1 MDNSRLFLW
10 MEKNRH
16 RLYFLVVPVLALMI
30 CGIYWLVYV
39 TGGIKFVY
47 SHSMYIPILLS
58 GFLLGVRGG
67 VLTGLIAGLVLGP
80 FMPIDTF
87 TGELQEPENWLFRT
101 AIFSLIG
108 LLSGIAS
115 DGAMAYQQRLRWIA
129 RHQLSTRL
137 PNRQAL
143 LEYLTDLN
151 TQARA
156 NQVFVLAM
164 ICFENSQELKSTFGY
179 DIINHAVLQMV
190 KRLQAGRDEGKLY
203 HIDTTQIALLIQ
215 VEVDRVDQVIHE
227 LTEQTKEPVSFNG
240 FSIHIDTRI
249 GYVSFAD
256 LQQDAED
263 YFQMAEAALTVAY
276 DKSLDCVA
284 YSPVINIVTEENLAL
299 LGELKEAIKNGQLYM
314 RYQPKVNLRTGEIYG
329 VEALMRWNHPK
340 YGNISPKDFI
350 PRAEQST
357 LIHLITQFALE
368 QSIRQMEAWH
378 KQGIAISM
386 AVNISTHNLLKTDFT
401 DFILKLLN
409 KHDLSGEVLE
419 LELTEGSLMMDVE
432 RTIDELRQLAALKI
446 VISLDD
452 FGAGY
457 SSLQYLHQLPISLIK
472 IDQSFV
478 RRLPD
483 DQGAA
488 YILDAAIMLSHNLGI
503 KTIAE
508 GVESQQV
515 LQFLSGIGCDMVQG
529 FHICTPLTADD
540 FSQWY
545 KSYQGKYPLNLQVTT
560 PAS

>member
-1 MDNSRLFLW
+1 MDNALLFLW

-16 RLYFLVVPVLALMI
+16 RLYVVATPVLALMI
-30 CGIYWLVYV
+30 CGIYWLVEA

-47 SHSMYIPILLS
+47 SHAMYIPILLS

-67 VLTGLIAGLVLGP
+67 VITGLIAGLVLGP
-80 FMPIDTF
+80 FMPIDTL
-87 TGELQEPENWLFRT
+87 TGEMQNPQNWLFRT
-101 AIFSLIG
+101 VIFSLIG
-108 LLSGIAS
+108 LLSGMGS
-115 DGAMAYQQRLRWIA
+115 DAAMAYQQQLKWIA
-129 RHQLSTRL
+129 RHQLSTGL

-143 LEYLTDLN
+143 VEYLTHLHVPAQDN
-151 TQARA
+151 K
-156 NQVFVLAM
+156 VFVLVM

-190 KRLQAGRDEGKLY
+190 RRLQTGRQEAKLY
-203 HIDTTQIALLIQ
+203 HIDTTQIALVMQ
-215 VEVDRVDQVIHE
+215 VPADSVDKVLNE

-249 GYVSFAD
+249 GYVSFAQV
-256 LQQDAED
+256 QQNAEN

-299 LGELKEAIKNGQLYM
+299 LGELKDAIKNGQLYM

-340 YGNISPKDFI
+340 YGNISPNDFI

-368 QSIRQMEAWH
+368 QSIQQMEAWRR
-378 KQGIAISM
+378 QGIAISM

-401 DFILKLLN
+401 AFILKLLN
-409 KHDLSGEVLE
+409 KYDLSGEVLE

-529 FHICTPLTADD
+529 FHICMPLTADD

-545 KSYQGKYPLNLQVTT
+545 KSHQGNYPLNLHS
-560 PAS
+560 A